1 MIFIEFR
8 LCLPWVYIK
17 HEFGHEC
24 FDKLIRIDLGLF
36 TLFITKSSSRLTKN
50 LQHFLNGVGAEQLP
64 QYREQIKAI
73 KSKARAQ
80 AYADNEDRI
89 EGLIA
94 DNQRLGTQYYELNR
108 KLTDYKNLAY
118 AVRRI
123 KAIDIEELTK

>member
-17 HEFGHEC
+17 HEFGHES

-64 QYREQIKAI
+64 QYRTQIKAI
-73 KSKARAQ
+73 KSKARVQ
-80 AYADNEDRI
+80 ASKDKEQYI
-89 EGLIA
+89 ERLIA
-94 DNQRLGTQYYELNR
+94 DNQKLGTQYYELNK
-108 KLTDYKNLAY
+108 KLSDYKNLAY

-123 KAIDIEELTK
+123 KSIDIEELTK